1 MLLFQL
7 VSAERESQPID
18 SLCRHRI
25 LNHESLYLCRLF
37 SVFYFISING
47 PRNMDH
53 FHLQL
58 KKISET
64 GVIIVAQQTE
74 LLSNTGARI
83 PVQIVLLPIQFLA
96 IAPGKTA
103 EDGQVLCPLPH
114 MWKTVVEFQASDFT
128 VIWPRHSCYTHLERE
143 PRL

>member
-1 MLLFQL
+1 MRVYISAVYFLCSTSL
-7 VSAERESQPID
+7 VSKAQGIW
-18 SLCRHRI
+18 I
-25 LNHESLYLCRLF
+25 T
-37 SVFYFISING
+37 FIYNK
-47 PRNMDH
+47 
-53 FHLQL
+53 

-128 VIWPRHSCYTHLERE
+128 VIWPRHSCYTHLERK
-143 PRL
+143 PVAIGFFSVSLPIFVALSNKYINS